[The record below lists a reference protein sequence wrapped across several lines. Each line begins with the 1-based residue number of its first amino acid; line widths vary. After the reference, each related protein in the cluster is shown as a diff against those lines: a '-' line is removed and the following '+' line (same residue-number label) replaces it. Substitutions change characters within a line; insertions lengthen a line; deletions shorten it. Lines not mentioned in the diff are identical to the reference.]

1 MLNGLVTG
9 KGKLFKDLS
18 FDETIEYLRKSSI
31 GTPKRINI
39 DLSVAHTD
47 QELGVAGNFIYIID
61 ATTFENN
68 SIEIKL
74 NEQRE
79 PNFTYYKM
87 MGILSPYEKFY
98 YSNAAQV
105 GGWITIMYGTLA
117 PTFLNIIDNR
127 SPGYDLLVAIQ
138 NVLDEQLRGDT
149 VPDNWNRYAVTNA
162 GGGVEIWPVNATR
175 RELIINADPTN
186 TDIIYVGFD
195 NTVAATKA
203 ICALAAGQS
212 FGLEAYRGI
221 IRCIAGAAGQ
231 FIFGGE
237 W

>member
-1 MLNGLVTG
+1 MDKLSFG

-68 SIEIKL
+68 SVDLKL

-79 PNFTYYKM
+79 PAFTYYKM
-87 MGILSPYEKFY
+87 MGILSPFEKFY

-127 SPGYDLLVAIQ
+127 SPGYDFLNAI
-138 NVLDEQLRGDT
+138 NTVLDEQLRGDT
-149 VPDNWNRYAVTNA
+149 LPDAWNRYAVTNA
-162 GGGVEIWPVNATR
+162 AGGVEIWPVNLTR
-175 RELIINADPTN
+175 RELLINADSTN
-186 TDIIYVGFD
+186 TGLIYVGFD

-203 ICALAAGQS
+203 IAALAAGQS
-212 FGLEAYRGI
+212 LGLEAYRGI
-221 IRCIAGAAGQ
+221 IRCIASAAGQ